1 MAQRVTDRGLAN
13 ARIAWVTQGRSRL
26 ANEERAIATGRR
38 IEQASDDPAAASQLM
53 RSDIRLQRIGQYER
67 NANIARLWNGAA
79 DGALQA
85 VSTNMARAK
94 TLAVQA
100 GNDTLGP
107 VELAALATDVRAIA
121 DEVRTSANT
130 KVQGRPVFSGTAG
143 AADAYDAANTYLGDM
158 ATVQLTIDAGES
170 ADIGVPGPDAFGV
183 ANPGD
188 PMNGSVFEVLN
199 ALADAIE
206 IGDKVAVRTGIE
218 AIDVATTRVGQAQGK
233 VGAISQQ
240 LEAAETRHGTER
252 LATEKAVSEI
262 RDTDVAEAIIRL
274 RSAEAGYQ
282 ATLSAT
288 ARGVSMSLLDF
299 IR

>member
-1 MAQRVTDRGLAN
+1 MALRVTDRGLAN
-13 ARIAWVTQGRSRL
+13 ARINWVAQGRGRL
-26 ANEERAIATGRR
+26 ADEERAIATGRR

-67 NANIARLWNGAA
+67 NANIARLWTGAA

-85 VSTNMARAK
+85 VSTNLARAK

-100 GNDTLGP
+100 GNDTLGT
-107 VELAALATDVRAIA
+107 VELAALATDIRAIA
-121 DEVRTSANT
+121 AEVRTSANT
-130 KVQGRPVFSGTAG
+130 KVQGRPVFAGTAG
-143 AADAYDAANTYLGDM
+143 AADAYDTANAYLGDTT
-158 ATVQLTIDAGES
+158 TVQLTIDSGENV
-170 ADIGVPGPDAFGV
+170 DIGIPGPEVFGV

-188 PMNGSVFEVLN
+188 PLNGSVFEMLT

-206 IGDKVAVRTGIE
+206 IGDKPTVLNGIE
-218 AIDVATTRVGQAQGK
+218 AIDVATTRVGQGQGT

-240 LEAAETRHGTER
+240 LDAAEIRHGNER
-252 LATEKAVSEI
+252 LATQKTVSEI

-282 ATLSAT
+282 ATLAAT
-288 ARGVSMSLLDF
+288 SRGVSISLLDF